1 MKKKKIAA
9 LDLDQIPDGTMQ
21 AVRVGR
27 RNLLMVRQGHQVYA
41 LRNICAHQGARIS
54 DGVLTCTRR
63 GGHVGEYVE
72 EKAGRIIRCPWHNW
86 EYDAVDGS
94 ALHDPKHT
102 RVASYQTVVEDGKVW
117 VMV

>member
-54 DGVLTCTRR
+54 EGVLTSTRR
-63 GGHVGEYVE
+63 RGHVGEYVE

-86 EYDAVDGS
+86 EYNVKTGVSVNNPS
-94 ALHDPKHT
+94 AC
-102 RVASYQTVVEDGKVW
+102 VASYPVTIDGNEVRIDL
-117 VMV
+117 